1 MTNSSDPKKSPKDQ
15 PLCGGSYLVPDS
27 DGFMMRLLPEATRM
41 ALAFKEIYVLELLA
55 MQADPDFS
63 LRDQYLRIVAE
74 RVFHRFVLR
83 PKPGVLI
90 AWEPPSP
97 RTLRRWYRTYLESG
111 CDVLALL
118 PARPQPNREPASCI
132 DPGPPLRGEPWL
144 VRDDD
149 GFMRSQSSAS
159 PTPFITFKKACVL
172 ELLNLEAD
180 TAFVLRAWHVP
191 IIVERAMRRLGLG
204 PDGRPLALATLRA
217 WRRADADA
225 KRIDLFRKYGPSALD
240 SAPSGDR

>member
-1 MTNSSDPKKSPKDQ
+1 MTDTNTNKRPEGPPHS
-15 PLCGGSYLVPDS
+15 GGPDLVRDS
-27 DGFMMRLLPEATRM
+27 DGFMRRELPEATRR
-41 ALAFKEIYVLELLA
+41 ALAFKEAYVRELLA
-55 MQADPDFS
+55 READPDFS

-83 PKPGVLI
+83 LKPGVLI

-111 CDVLALL
+111 CDVLALI

-132 DPGPPLRGEPWL
+132 GPGPPPRGEPCL

-149 GFMRSQSSAS
+149 GFMRSQPPASSPPS
-159 PTPFITFKKACVL
+159 ITFRKACVL
-172 ELLNLEAD
+172 ELLKMEAD
-180 TAFVLRAWHVP
+180 LAFVLRAWHVP
-191 IIVERAMRRLGLG
+191 VIVERALRRLGLG
-204 PDGRPLALATLRA
+204 PDGGPLALATLRA

-225 KRIDLFRKYGPSALD
+225 KRIDLLRKFGPGALD
-240 SAPSGDR
+240 GAPSGNR